1 MFDNRTDM
9 VCVWSS
15 ACLVIECTLVANG
28 SISVHKKLDF
38 FLEPLILREFIFL
51 VSNPNGGLWTHH
63 VKGYLNS
70 LNIQGWK
77 MMRELVHTLKELKC
91 LLVDLST
98 VPGPCWYVQKS
109 YQTNIN
115 DVLHAMLFFFFFE
128 IFYILVT
135 KYVEVQIDIKDFFWG
150 EKWSQ
155 VTKLW

>member
-1 MFDNRTDM
+1 
-9 VCVWSS
+9 
-15 ACLVIECTLVANG
+15 
-28 SISVHKKLDF
+28 
-38 FLEPLILREFIFL
+38 
-51 VSNPNGGLWTHH
+51 
-63 VKGYLNS
+63 
-70 LNIQGWK
+70 

-150 EKWSQ
+150 EK
-155 VTKLW
+155 